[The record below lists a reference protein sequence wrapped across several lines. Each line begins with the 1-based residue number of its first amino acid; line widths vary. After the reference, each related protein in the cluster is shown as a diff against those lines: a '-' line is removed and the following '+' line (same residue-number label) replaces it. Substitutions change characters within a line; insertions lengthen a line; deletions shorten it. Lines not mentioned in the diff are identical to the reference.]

1 MTPTYCIKNKTQL
14 TFNEYNSIIE
24 SIKNLNSSINNNIEV
39 NYNGTKKMADIN
51 EINKIFQKYS
61 INL

>member
-39 NYNGTKKMADIN
+39 NYNGTKKW
-51 EINKIFQKYS
+51 QT
-61 INL
+61 